1 MIDLSAVDTTRTEAT
16 ERAMIAGGTASSAE
30 RRSSRP
36 RGRSTGWC
44 ASSATDSCRTGLRYC
59 GGDENRL
66 LFDHAV
72 EQVVDGG
79 LKGHLEVYRRAAL
92 PPAHRP
98 RQRHR
103 GPVRS
108 EGRRLLDRQRLLDR
122 VEMRQLYDALLER
135 FGKQLQGR
143 TRDLVLGTAP
153 SPSAPQFSRP
163 RRP

>member
-1 MIDLSAVDTTRTEAT
+1 
-16 ERAMIAGGTASSAE
+16 MIAGGTASSAE
-30 RRSSRP
+30 RTRESPARSLDGMVRFIRYGFMP
-36 RGRSTGWC
+36 NR
-44 ASSATDSCRTGLRYC
+44 ARYC

-79 LKGHLEVYRRAAL
+79 LKALPEVYRRAAL

-108 EGRRLLDRQRLLDR
+108 EVVDAYWIGNACSTGWRCVSSTMHCWSALASSRDARATSCSARRRAEP
-122 VEMRQLYDALLER
+122 V
-135 FGKQLQGR
+135 R
-143 TRDLVLGTAP
+143 TTVFT
-153 SPSAPQFSRP
+153 S
-163 RRP
+163 